1 MSIKKKLKIGIVGST
16 GSVGKTSLNIISE
29 YPKDFKV
36 ELLVCDKN
44 YRAIILQIK
53 KFAPKYVF
61 INNVKSFNLVQNK
74 IKNKKIIIL
83 NDYKKF
89 QKILNLKFDKI
100 ILAIPSTQ
108 GLRHA
113 FFLTKYSR
121 QLLVA
126 NKESIVCG
134 GKVLLNFAKMHKC
147 KITSIDSEH
156 YCIQQSL
163 LENKIDEINSVY
175 LTASGGPFLGINA
188 RSYSKASITKVINH
202 PRWNMGNK
210 ISVDSA
216 TLVNKIFELMEA
228 HVLFGIPINKIKIKI
243 HKESL
248 IHSAIVLKNGLVKLI
263 AHDTTMSIPIRNSLF
278 DNKFFSQEN
287 SFFNSK
293 KKIIFNFQETNL
305 SEFKIVKTG
314 YKVLKMGHRA
324 WILFNVINDSLVDRF
339 LNNEIYFYEIVLNLI
354 KIFQKKSI
362 ALYCNKKIKTL
373 SDIEETIVYGKKYLI
388 NYETR

>member
-16 GSVGKTSLNIISE
+16 GSVGKTSLNIISK

-36 ELLVCDKN
+36 ELLVCDKD

-74 IKNKKIIIL
+74 IQNKKIIIL

-89 QKILNLKFDKI
+89 QKILNLQFDKI

-134 GKVLLNFAKMHKC
+134 GKVLLNVAKMHKC
-147 KITSIDSEH
+147 QITSIDSEH
-156 YCIQQSL
+156 YCIEQSL
-163 LENKIDEINSVY
+163 LENKIDEIDSVY
-175 LTASGGPFLGINA
+175 LTASGGPFLGMNA
-188 RSYSKASITKVINH
+188 RSYSRASIKKVTDH

-216 TLVNKIFELMEA
+216 TLVNKIFESIEA
-228 HVLFGIPINKIKIKI
+228 HVLFGIPANKIKIKI

-248 IHSAIVLKNGLVKLI
+248 VHSAIVLKNGLVKLI
-263 AHDTTMSIPIRNSLF
+263 AHDTTMLIPIRNSLF
-278 DNKFFSQEN
+278 DNKFSSQKN
-287 SFFNSK
+287 NFFNSK
-293 KKIIFNFQETNL
+293 KKIIFNFQESNL
-305 SEFKIVKTG
+305 SEFLIVKTG
-314 YKVLKMGHRA
+314 HKVLKMGHRA
-324 WILFNVINDSLVDRF
+324 WILFNVINDSLVTRF
-339 LNNEIYFYEIVLNLI
+339 LNKEIYFYEIVFNLI
-354 KIFQKKSI
+354 KIFKKKSI
-362 ALYCNKKIKTL
+362 TLYCNKKIKTL
-373 SDIEETIVYGKKYLI
+373 SDIEKTIVYGKKIFNKL
-388 NYETR
+388 